1 MEVKTVEAEV
11 TEPKKFLSRG
21 EIIEAIKDLDESIV
35 QVSLNLIKCDFKAT
49 EEDVRRAFPAF
60 QFVKVK
66 NYSAGSFEVVL
77 PLKIDAINFVKNS
90 RDVFILSRYNS
101 HPI

>member
-1 MEVKTVEAEV
+1 MMEARTGQTEA

-49 EEDVRRAFPAF
+49 
-60 QFVKVK
+60 
-66 NYSAGSFEVVL
+66 
-77 PLKIDAINFVKNS
+77 
-90 RDVFILSRYNS
+90 
-101 HPI
+101 